1 MKLFS
6 YDSKFMKFLNTFF
19 DVAWLNLL
27 WFVCC
32 LPLVTIGPATIAA
45 YTVTLRV
52 VEGTEGYI
60 AKEFFKAFKENL
72 KHGFALTFI
81 LAVPLYSAWISFQLF
96 EKLDNHPFGF
106 MLVSVL
112 LAFIFVWHSLYIF
125 PIEARYE
132 NTLRMNLINSRRMF
146 MRFPLRSILLCAV
159 LAFEAFIL
167 FYWCFKYQNTFSTV
181 LMWIGI
187 LIGPMCMMMTIS
199 GMVMPLF
206 RILDSDEAD
215 DDEPVNISVN

>member
-45 YTVTLRV
+45 YTVTLRI

-81 LAVPLYSAWISFQLF
+81 LAVPLYSAWISYQLF
-96 EKLDNHPFGF
+96 VNLPDHPFVF

-112 LAFIFVWHSLYIF
+112 LCFMFVWHFLYIF
-125 PIEARYE
+125 AIEARYE
-132 NTLRMNLINSRRMF
+132 NKLGMNLINARRMF
-146 MRFPLRSILLCAV
+146 MRFPVRSILLLAL
-159 LAFEAFIL
+159 LAFEAFIF
-167 FYWCFKYQNTFSTV
+167 FYWCFKYDNSFSKV

-187 LIGPMCMMMTIS
+187 LIGPVCMMMTIS
-199 GMVMPLF
+199 GMVLPMF
-206 RILDSDEAD
+206 RIIETDRD